1 MDKYTAPD
9 FVDINITNNCNMNCT
24 HCYIGEQNLNEMSL
38 KQGIDDI
45 RQLRDLGVFKI
56 SLTGG
61 EPLLHPNFLDFIK
74 EIKACDMEPMV
85 NSNGVL
91 FNDSLIDK
99 LDKILINKKMLVA
112 ISLDGLGNNKYSEL
126 RKWKN
131 GTAASDAFDIVIK
144 NAYKLVKKGYL
155 IVFNFTYTNLNKSDL
170 FSLYD
175 FLEKKFKDY
184 KFILNIILFG
194 VSGNGV
200 KNKNEL
206 SINYNDW
213 KSDINRI
220 MKLKLKGKLKYL
232 KIEPTCPWEVYVP
245 LEDYSYEL
253 IEKNISYISPLRNSI
268 YNKSRDIGC
277 HAGIT
282 NIVINWDGKIY
293 PCGLYPVNSKLCLGD
308 LNKESLLE
316 IWNNSVLLQQL
327 RKLKLQD
334 LDEECQQCNFKE
346 ICGGGCRGA
355 AIQITQSLFG
365 KDLRCPLLN

>member
-38 KQGIDDI
+38 KQGIDYI

-144 NAYKLVKKGYL
+144 NAYKLVKKR
-155 IVFNFTYTNLNKSDL
+155 
-170 FSLYD
+170 
-175 FLEKKFKDY
+175 
-184 KFILNIILFG
+184 ILD
-194 VSGNGV
+194 
-200 KNKNEL
+200 
-206 SINYNDW
+206 SI
-213 KSDINRI
+213 
-220 MKLKLKGKLKYL
+220 
-232 KIEPTCPWEVYVP
+232 
-245 LEDYSYEL
+245 
-253 IEKNISYISPLRNSI
+253 
-268 YNKSRDIGC
+268 
-277 HAGIT
+277 
-282 NIVINWDGKIY
+282 
-293 PCGLYPVNSKLCLGD
+293 
-308 LNKESLLE
+308 
-316 IWNNSVLLQQL
+316 
-327 RKLKLQD
+327 
-334 LDEECQQCNFKE
+334 
-346 ICGGGCRGA
+346 
-355 AIQITQSLFG
+355 
-365 KDLRCPLLN
+365 